1 MRKKH
6 AFFAGVCSMAVICS
20 AAIFLQHLEWIGYV
34 SGGISIIGFVVSGFL
49 MGAWTSGEET
59 RAAYHSE
66 TKEHRMWRLDTAFL
80 LIIFALPHM
89 SAALLYVFM

>member
-6 AFFAGVCSMAVICS
+6 AFFAGLCSMIVICS
-20 AAIFLQHLEWIGYV
+20 AAIILQHHEWIGWV
-34 SGGISIIGFVVSGFL
+34 SGMISIIGIAVSGFL

-66 TKEHRMWRLDTAFL
+66 TREHRMWRLDTAFL
-80 LIIFALPHM
+80 FMIFALPHM
-89 SAALLYVFM
+89 AASVLYVFM